1 MGKREL
7 LIAVIFLVVGVA
19 AYHLTAPA
27 TTGERGFSLSR
38 FFSQTRQKIQSD
50 RAQASFTQ
58 NGTLTVGSGVNELR
72 VSQATRMLTVVGE
85 QRQDVAYELVVDSTG
100 PDEATALSYAKRTAL
115 TVDDLGAALA
125 LAIEYPKGGSQ
136 TSQLTLHVPSRLTVR
151 VEGTSSTHVAVSHVA
166 GVRLGNILGETE
178 LSAISGPVTGQVR
191 GGTFDLDG
199 AESVTLTMQ
208 GTMATLANVA
218 QKNSLTLR
226 AGRCTVRGGTGPVD
240 VDATNTDL
248 TLEATASAHV
258 SASAGRIALR
268 APQKLIEID
277 GRRTRVDVTLAGPAP
292 VTVITTE
299 EPIHLSFASAI
310 PAIVLDAASSDGVSI
325 DAGDSRLE
333 TTTENRT
340 TKLTHAFGPASAPRV
355 VLRNSRG
362 PIVIMMT
369 K

>member
-1 MGKREL
+1 
-7 LIAVIFLVVGVA
+7 
-19 AYHLTAPA
+19 
-27 TTGERGFSLSR
+27 
-38 FFSQTRQKIQSD
+38 
-50 RAQASFTQ
+50 
-58 NGTLTVGSGVNELR
+58 
-72 VSQATRMLTVVGE
+72 
-85 QRQDVAYELVVDSTG
+85 
-100 PDEATALSYAKRTAL
+100 
-115 TVDDLGAALA
+115 
-125 LAIEYPKGGSQ
+125 
-136 TSQLTLHVPSRLTVR
+136 LHVPSRLTVR

-310 PAIVLDAASSDGVSI
+310 PAIVLDAASSDGGSI
-325 DAGDSRLE
+325 DAGDPRLE

-362 PIVIMMT
+362 PIVIIMT